1 MTYFQV
7 GSLAIPAV
15 WVAASGALF
24 VAALFNRAFMGKKV
38 EDWYWNGFFYYFVLW
53 KLSYIVFNLGLF
65 LDMPLSVLY
74 FNGGT
79 KGHIFA
85 LAILSVYLLV
95 FALKRFP
102 FLYEESAWL
111 FLLYFTSYQVI
122 IGFWDKSSLELF
134 IHLILLG
141 ILLILL
147 SQKNKKSLTSR
158 QIFPLFILLELL
170 IISWF
175 DSLFSLESLTIIWMG
190 LIVFILTIKAD
201 KGAR

>member
-15 WVAASGALF
+15 WIAASGALF
-24 VAALFNRAFMGKKV
+24 LAALFNRALTGKKV
-38 EDWYWNGFFYYFVLW
+38 EGWYWNGFFYYFVLW

-65 LDMPLSVLY
+65 LDMPLSILY

-85 LAILSVYLLV
+85 LAILTVYLLV
-95 FALKRFP
+95 FALKRFL
-102 FLYEESAWL
+102 FLYEECARL

-122 IGFWDKSSLELF
+122 IGFWDKSSLEMF
-134 IHLILLG
+134 IHLIVLG
-141 ILLILL
+141 FFLILL
-147 SQKNKKSLTSR
+147 SQKKKKVLISS
-158 QIFPLFILLELL
+158 QILPLFIMLELL

-175 DSLFSLESLTIIWMG
+175 DSLLSLESMTIIWMG
-190 LIVFILTIKAD
+190 LIVFILAIKAD
-201 KGAR
+201 KGAG